1 MITNSSLA
9 ITLIGAVLLFLT
21 FQYYFLAAFTD
32 PGYLPRSTP
41 SETIN
46 LEYENGKQ
54 EISSNNKF
62 LTNRQRK

>member
-1 MITNSSLA
+1 
-9 ITLIGAVLLFLT
+9 LIGAVLLFLT

-46 LEYENGKQ
+46 LEYENGNQK
-54 EISSNNKF
+54 INFK
-62 LTNRQRK
+62 